1 MNRPGPACSFVV
13 PLIISGMAAARAPA
27 AWMVQ
32 EIPLLPSWS
41 GSVEVAGIS
50 SNGVVCGTGNYV
62 ANASSAVFRFDGTTV
77 TELPHLTPSDPISL
91 ARGINVHG
99 IICGQSHRSDGKERA
114 VYWEDTTLHVIPYAA
129 DCNTNSYCQAL
140 GINDAGVIVGLYWK
154 TDGERAAF
162 YYQDGATYSLDA
174 IIRAGGLAGLQSANA
189 VNEHNVICGV
199 ADDAGGFENVWTY
212 DLGSTA
218 FTLVGRIGM
227 ADSSAVGMNA
237 LGQTIGRGKVSS
249 ADPYIQAL
257 TYDGSWHVVDAAEL
271 GSQWGVGI
279 NDRGRMV
286 GNTGSS
292 SSRVS
297 WYSDAPGSGSM
308 KHLTLPGWTR
318 VTATGINNRDW
329 IVGYGR
335 TATSGTDTRGFIL
348 KPPPGDSNHDG
359 VVQAADYAQFAACLS
374 GPVEDPG
381 TIPPG
386 AACLAAFDFEPADG
400 DVDLADFGAFQAV
413 YEGL

>member
-1 MNRPGPACSFVV
+1 MT
-13 PLIISGMAAARAPA
+13 
-27 AWMVQ
+27 
-32 EIPLLPSWS
+32 
-41 GSVEVAGIS
+41 GIN

-99 IICGQSHRSDGKERA
+99 VICGQSHRSDGKERA

-140 GINDAGVIVGLYWK
+140 GINDAGIIVGFHWK
-154 TDGERAAF
+154 TDGDRAAF
-162 YYQDGATYSLDA
+162 YYRDGATYSLDA

-189 VNEHNVICGV
+189 VNERNVIGGV
-199 ADDAGGFENVWTY
+199 ADDAGGIETAWTY
-212 DLGSTA
+212 DLESSV
-218 FTLVGRIGM
+218 FTIVGRIGSY
-227 ADSSAVGMNA
+227 DSSVVDMNVA
-237 LGQTIGRGKVSS
+237 GQTIGRGKIS
-249 ADPYIQAL
+249 AGATYYQAI
-257 TYDGSWHVVDAAEL
+257 TYDGSWHLVDDAEV
-271 GSQWGVGI
+271 GSQWGMGI

-292 SSRVS
+292 SARVS
-297 WYSDAPGSGSM
+297 WYSDAAGSGSM

-318 VTATGINNRDW
+318 VTATAINHRDW

-348 KPPPGDSNHDG
+348 QPPPGDANHDG
-359 VVQAADYAQFAACLS
+359 VVNAADYAQFAACLS
-374 GPVEDPG
+374 GPFDGVG
-381 TIPPG
+381 FVPPS
-386 AACLAAFDFEPADG
+386 AACLDAFDFAPADG
-400 DVDLADFGAFQAV
+400 DVDLADFAAFQAV